1 MFYTDINAKRR
12 LPFLETSDLGK
23 DVAIC
28 LLFLLLLAHHF
39 AIDNIVYIII
49 SFISL

>member
-23 DVAIC
+23 DVAIF
-28 LLFLLLLAHHF
+28 LLFFIASCS
-39 AIDNIVYIII
+39 
-49 SFISL
+49 SFCH